1 MSATYPY
8 ATGDLLSERNTYF
21 YSAYEG
27 PGFLGAWEDARVRV
41 LERLAAPGDMPV
53 PRGGALPDA
62 DGVEARALLER
73 LLAGASGDEGAWAEV
88 RPWLDRL
95 VQRFEV
101 TKRIFESYDVSL
113 RARDRERFRDLGLYL
128 RFAEVLEVAY
138 ERTAALP
145 YLNALL
151 KCADTLTAM
160 HARLS
165 GDEGARLA
173 RLILRERQHV
183 RRLAEHAGVRA

>member
-1 MSATYPY
+1 MNPTYTY

-21 YSAYEG
+21 YSAYQG
-27 PGFLGAWEDARVRV
+27 PEFLGAWEDARVQV
-41 LERLAAPGDMPV
+41 LERLPAPADMPV

-62 DGVEARALLER
+62 SGVDARPFLER
-73 LLAGASGDEGAWAEV
+73 LLAGASAEEGAWTEA

-101 TKRIFESYDVSL
+101 TKRIFESYDASL
-113 RARDRERFRDLGLYL
+113 RARDREHFRDLGAYL

-138 ERTAALP
+138 ERTLTLP

-151 KCADTLTAM
+151 KCMDTLTAM
-160 HARLS
+160 HAGLS
-165 GDEGARLA
+165 RDEGARLA
-173 RLILRERQHV
+173 RLILRERRHV
-183 RRLAEHAGVRA
+183 RRLAERAGVGA